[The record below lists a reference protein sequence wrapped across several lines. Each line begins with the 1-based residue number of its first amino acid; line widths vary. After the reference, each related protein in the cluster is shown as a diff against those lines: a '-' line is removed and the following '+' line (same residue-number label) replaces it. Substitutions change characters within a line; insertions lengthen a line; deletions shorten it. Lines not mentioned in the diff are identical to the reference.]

1 MMPKTETSALRAHQ
15 LALLQMLHEIDRV
28 CKKHHITYTLFAG
41 TALGAVRHG
50 GFIPWDDDLDVIMLR
65 PDYERFL
72 ALAPAELDGTVYYLQ
87 REFSEHWP
95 MFFSK
100 LRKNGTACIERYI
113 PRDPL
118 AHQGIY
124 IDIFPCDALSDAPAK
139 RKRQFWA
146 SKMVIARG
154 LDRRGYR
161 TDSLQKK
168 LAMQVSRCLPTKALW
183 AYAVNREDTDSQMVH
198 SFFGASSCYEKS
210 IYPRSWFTETV
221 QLPFEDGEFPVS
233 AHYDALLTTLYGDYM
248 TPTPVEERG
257 QKVHAELVDLERSYT
272 EYAGVQKQMHFKE
285 YTRSIR

>member
-1 MMPKTETSALRAHQ
+1 MAH
-15 LALLQMLHEIDRV
+15 V
-28 CKKHHITYTLFAG
+28 
-41 TALGAVRHG
+41 
-50 GFIPWDDDLDVIMLR
+50 
-65 PDYERFL
+65 FL
-72 ALAPAELDGTVYYLQ
+72 KAPE
-87 REFSEHWP
+87 
-95 MFFSK
+95 
-100 LRKNGTACIERYI
+100 NGTACIERYI

-198 SFFGASSCYEKS
+198 SFFGASSRYEKAS
-210 IYPRSWFTETV
+210 IPAVGSRKRYSFPSRTGNFPYP
-221 QLPFEDGEFPVS
+221 P
-233 AHYDALLTTLYGDYM
+233 TTM
-248 TPTPVEERG
+248 RCSPRCTAT
-257 QKVHAELVDLERSYT
+257 T
-272 EYAGVQKQMHFKE
+272 
-285 YTRSIR
+285 